1 MQRKLLIILLTLF
14 SNILVLKAQDTP
26 TAPTSLPPLPDA
38 EQVEVAAS
46 DGLTLK
52 GDFYRVA
59 TDRPTIFLIH
69 ELYARRSSWN
79 PVLQPLLRAGYNVLA
94 IDVRGHGA
102 TRGGINWHLALE
114 DVALW
119 FTWLRE
125 EAGVRPDGISTMGS
139 SMGSTLAIIGCA
151 NDAACRSVIAIS
163 PGWSYYGISLEG
175 SIAARP
181 ILVVYAERDRWPA
194 LGVPD
199 MVATAPNTLSVTMY
213 PGNAHG
219 MYLVRSQ
226 LDDFT
231 NVMLDWFAAH

>member
-1 MQRKLLIILLTLF
+1 MRFRFHILIMLILCSF
-14 SNILVLKAQDTP
+14 GIIQAQDTP
-26 TAPTSLPPLPDA
+26 ATPTLLPPLPTA
-38 EQVEVAAS
+38 QRVEISAS
-46 DGLTLK
+46 DGLVLK
-52 GDFYRVA
+52 GDFYLVDSSHA
-59 TDRPTIFLIH
+59 TIFLIH

-79 PVLQPLLRAGYNVLA
+79 PLLEPLLRAGYNVLA

-102 TRGGINWHLALE
+102 TRGGVNWYLALE

-119 FTWLRE
+119 FAWLRD

-163 PGWSYYGISLEG
+163 PGWSYYGISLE
-175 SIAARP
+175 SAIAARP
-181 ILVVYAERDRWPA
+181 ILVVYTERDRWPA

-199 MVATAPNTLSVTMY
+199 MVAAAPNTLAVTMY

-219 MYLVRSQ
+219 MYLVRGR
-226 LDDFT
+226 LNDFT
-231 NVMLDWFAAH
+231 DLMLEWFAAH